1 MRRITEAPLPV
12 TRVVNLDH
20 EEDFSQLCT
29 VVNLV
34 KVMPDSHL
42 LLSAITIEEGIIR
55 LWRDWLM
62 LQAHMLNDEMAREVA
77 GVEEE
82 VILPGGGIQTR
93 RTVDESNTS
102 EYHRMLWVDNRRNVG
117 LRLRVRERKW
127 DPNTSILI
135 NRDEQSGYQV
145 EIEGMLMRNPT
156 WTDAKLDMQN
166 CIFEL
171 LDYC

>member
-1 MRRITEAPLPV
+1 MPV
-12 TRVVNLDH
+12 IRVVNLDP

-34 KVMPDSHL
+34 KVMPGTHL
-42 LLSAITIEEGIIR
+42 LLSAVTIEEGIIR

-62 LQAHMLNDEMAREVA
+62 RQAQMLSDETAREAA

-93 RTVDESNTS
+93 RTVDESSTS
-102 EYHRMLWVDNRRNVG
+102 DHHRMLWVDNGRNVG
-117 LRLRVRERKW
+117 LRLRVREKKW
-127 DPNTSILI
+127 NPSASILI

-145 EIEGMLMRNPT
+145 EVEGRLIRNRT
-156 WTDAKLDMQN
+156 WTDAKLDLQN

-171 LDYC
+171 LGCC